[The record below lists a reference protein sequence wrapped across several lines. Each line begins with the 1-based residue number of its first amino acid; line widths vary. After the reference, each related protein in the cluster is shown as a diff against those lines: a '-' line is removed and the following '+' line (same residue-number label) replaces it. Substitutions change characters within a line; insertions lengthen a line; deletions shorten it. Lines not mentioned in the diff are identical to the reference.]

1 MQETLFH
8 AGFRQ
13 NYFSLRD
20 RMVTPKTKK
29 GVLHMMITISSY
41 YRRFLRIAR
50 RLVTDPRLRL
60 PLRIAGYLLAG
71 FGLSAASLGNKAQ
84 PLVLALL
91 CVPLTG
97 WLPALIALGA
107 SAGYW
112 LFWGQAGLQGIV
124 WTAVGLPLCVLVGK
138 MRISRQSSLLMP
150 ALAALTV
157 ALTGLVFQAW
167 WRDDTTIWM
176 YLLRICMAF
185 GATWLFAQALQQK
198 DPMAQWGAGALGILA
213 LAQIAPLPWLDLGIL
228 AAGAAALLLPFPAVA
243 MMGLALDLAQVTG
256 VPMTAVLCLTFL
268 ARLTPRIPKW
278 SQAILP
284 GMIYLTVMRLCGH
297 WDLLPLLPLL
307 LGGLGSALLPKRVAL
322 PPHRGATGIA
332 QVRLEMASGVMAQ
345 WEQLLLEVKDPPI
358 DEQTILE
365 KGVERACG
373 SCPCRKGCKE
383 IEQAKTLSPQ
393 LLHRPLCT
401 LDDLN
406 VNCKKR
412 GRLMVE
418 LRRCQDQYR
427 ILKAD
432 RDRRRE
438 YHGAVIQQYRFMT
451 EYLQDLADALPK
463 KAEKLQQRFQPEIAV
478 CSAGKEQKNGDRC
491 TWFAGPELKYY
502 LLLCDGMGTGEGA
515 AEEARICVDML
526 RRLLMAGYPAPYAL
540 RSFNSL
546 CVLRGVPGAV
556 SIDLAEVCL
565 DSGKTVIYKWGAAP
579 SWLLL
584 PTGAERIGTAS
595 TPPGL
600 AVTETQE
607 SVERLSLRRGESL
620 VLLSDG
626 VAGEDAMARLQ
637 HMDRLSPGEM
647 AAAILEIGREGLAD
661 DATAAVV
668 RLKSVTVST

>member
-1 MQETLFH
+1 
-8 AGFRQ
+8 
-13 NYFSLRD
+13 
-20 RMVTPKTKK
+20 
-29 GVLHMMITISSY
+29 MMITISSY
-41 YRRFLRIAR
+41 YRRAQRIAR
-50 RLVTDPRLRL
+50 RLLTDPRLRL
-60 PLRIAGYLLAG
+60 PLRIGACLLAG
-71 FGLSAASLGNKAQ
+71 FVLSAASLGNHAQ

-91 CVPLTG
+91 CAGIGG
-97 WLPALIALGA
+97 WMPALIALGA
-107 SAGYW
+107 AAGYW
-112 LFWGQAGLQGIV
+112 AFWGQAGLQGIV
-124 WTAVGLPLCVLVGK
+124 WTAIGLPLCVAVGK
-138 MRISRQSSLLMP
+138 TRISRQSSLLLP

-167 WRDDTTIWM
+167 WRDDTTVWM
-176 YLLRICMAF
+176 YLLRIVFAF
-185 GATWLFAQALQQK
+185 GGTWLLSEALQRK
-198 DPMAQWGAGALGILA
+198 DPMAQWAAGALGVLA
-213 LAQIAPLPWLDLGIL
+213 LAQIGPMPFLNLGFL
-228 AAGAAALLLPFPAVA
+228 AAGAAAVLLPFPAVA
-243 MMGLALDLAQVTG
+243 MVGLALDLSQVTA
-256 VPMTAVLCLTFL
+256 VPMTAVLCLAFL
-268 ARLTPRIPKW
+268 ARMIPGLPKW
-278 SQAILP
+278 APGILP
-284 GMIYLTVMRLCGH
+284 GLIYLPVMRLCGH
-297 WDLLPLLPLL
+297 WDLLPLLPIL
-307 LGGLGSALLPKRVAL
+307 LGGFGSALLPRQKVQ

-383 IEQAKTLSPQ
+383 AEQAKKMPSQ
-393 LLHRPLCT
+393 LLHRPLFT
-401 LDDLN
+401 LDDLQ

-412 GRLMVE
+412 GRLLVE

-451 EYLQDLADALPK
+451 EYLQDLADELPR
-463 KAEKLQQRFQPEIAV
+463 KADKLQQRFQPEIAV

-491 TWFAGPELKYY
+491 AWFAGTELKYY

-556 SIDLAEVCL
+556 SIDLAEISL

-600 AVTETQE
+600 AVSETQE
-607 SVERLSLRRGESL
+607 SVERLSLRRGETL

-626 VAGEDAMARLQ
+626 VAGEDAMHRAQ

-647 AAAILEIGREGLAD
+647 AAAILEAGSDGLSD

-668 RLKSVTVST
+668 RLKPVTLST

>member
-1 MQETLFH
+1 
-8 AGFRQ
+8 
-13 NYFSLRD
+13 
-20 RMVTPKTKK
+20 
-29 GVLHMMITISSY
+29 MMITISSY
-41 YRRFLRIAR
+41 YRRVQRIAR
-50 RLVTDPRLRL
+50 RLVTDPKLRL
-60 PLRIAGYLLAG
+60 PMRICAYFLGG
-71 FGLSAASLGNKAQ
+71 FALSAASLGSKAQ

-91 CVPLTG
+91 CAGMEG
-97 WLPALIALGA
+97 WMPAPIALGA
-107 SAGYW
+107 AAGYW
-112 LFWGQAGLQGIV
+112 IFWGQAGLQGIV
-124 WTAVGLPLCVLVGK
+124 WIAIGLPLCVLVGK
-138 MRISRQSSLLMP
+138 MRLSRQNSLLMP

-176 YLLRICMAF
+176 YLLRIGMVF
-185 GATWLFAQALQQK
+185 GATWIFAEAMQRK
-198 DPMAQWGAGALGILA
+198 DPMALWGAGALGVLA
-213 LAQIAPLPWLDLGIL
+213 LAQIAPLPCLGLGFL
-228 AAGAAALLLPFPAVA
+228 AAGAAAVLLPFPAVA
-243 MMGLALDLAQVTG
+243 MMGLALDLAQVTA
-256 VPMTAVLCLTFL
+256 VPMTAVLCLAFL
-268 ARLTPRIPKW
+268 ARMIPGLPKW
-278 SQAILP
+278 SMAILP
-284 GMIYLTVMRLCGH
+284 GAVYLPAMSLCGQ
-297 WDLLPLLPLL
+297 WDLLPMLPLL
-307 LGGLGSALLPKRVAL
+307 LGGLGSTLLPCRRTM
-322 PPHRGATGIA
+322 PPRRGATGIA
-332 QVRLEMASGVMAQ
+332 QVRLEMAAGVMAQ

-358 DEQTILE
+358 DEQTILD

-383 IEQAKTLSPQ
+383 MEQAKHMSSQ
-393 LLHRPLCT
+393 LLHRPLFT
-401 LDDLN
+401 LDDLQ

-451 EYLQDLADALPK
+451 EYLQDLADGLPR
-463 KAEKLQQRFQPEIAV
+463 KADKLQQRFQPEIAV

-491 TWFAGPELKYY
+491 AWFAGTELKYY

-546 CVLRGVPGAV
+546 CVLRGAPGAV
-556 SIDLAEVCL
+556 SVDLAEISL

-600 AVTETQE
+600 AVSETQE

-626 VAGEDAMARLQ
+626 VAGEDAMQRLQ
-637 HMDRLSPGEM
+637 HMDRMSPGEM
-647 AAAILEIGREGLAD
+647 AAAILEVGREGLAD

-668 RLKSVTVST
+668 RLLPVTVST

>member
-1 MQETLFH
+1 
-8 AGFRQ
+8 
-13 NYFSLRD
+13 
-20 RMVTPKTKK
+20 
-29 GVLHMMITISSY
+29 MMITISSY
-41 YRRFLRIAR
+41 YRRLQRIIR
-50 RLVTDPRLRL
+50 RLLTDQRLRL
-60 PLRIAGYLLAG
+60 PVRICAHILMG
-71 FGLSAASLGNKAQ
+71 FALSAASLGNQPQ

-91 CVPLTG
+91 CAGSAG
-97 WLPALIALGA
+97 WMPALIALGA
-107 SAGYW
+107 AAGYW
-112 LFWGQAGLQGIV
+112 IFWAQAGLQGIV
-124 WTAVGLPLCVLVGK
+124 WAAIGLPLCILAGK
-138 MRISRQSSLLMP
+138 MRLSRQSSLLMP
-150 ALAALTV
+150 VLAAFAI

-176 YLLRICMAF
+176 YLLRIGMAF
-185 GATWLFAQALQQK
+185 GATWIFSEALQQK
-198 DPMAQWGAGALGILA
+198 DPMAQWGTVALGVLG
-213 LAQIAPLPWLDLGIL
+213 LAQIAPMPFLGLGYL
-228 AAGAAALLLPFPAVA
+228 AAGAAAVLLPFPAVA
-243 MMGLALDLAQVTG
+243 MTGLALDLAQVTP
-256 VPMTAVLCLTFL
+256 VPMTAVMCVAFL
-268 ARLTPRIPKW
+268 VRLFPRLPKW
-278 SQAILP
+278 SAAILP
-284 GMIYLTVMRLCGH
+284 GVVYLPVMTLCGK
-297 WDLLPLLPLL
+297 WDLMPLLPLL
-307 LGGLGSALLPKRVAL
+307 LGGIGAVLLPLPKTL
-322 PPHRGATGIA
+322 PPRRGATGIA

-383 IEQAKTLSPQ
+383 IEQAKAMSPQ
-393 LLHRPLCT
+393 LLHRPLFT
-401 LDDLN
+401 LDDLH
-406 VNCKKR
+406 VSCKKR

-427 ILKAD
+427 VLKAD

-451 EYLQDLADALPK
+451 EYLQDLADELPK

-491 TWFAGPELKYY
+491 SWFAGPELKYY
-502 LLLCDGMGTGEGA
+502 LLLCDGMGTGAGA
-515 AEEARICVDML
+515 AEEAGICVDML

-546 CVLRGVPGAV
+546 CVLRGTPGAV
-556 SIDLAEVCL
+556 SIDLAEISL

-584 PTGAERIGTAS
+584 STGAERIGTAS

-637 HMDRLSPGEM
+637 HMDRMSPGEM
-647 AAAILEIGREGLAD
+647 AAAILEVGREGLAD

>member
-1 MQETLFH
+1 
-8 AGFRQ
+8 
-13 NYFSLRD
+13 
-20 RMVTPKTKK
+20 
-29 GVLHMMITISSY
+29 MMITISSY
-41 YRRFLRIAR
+41 YRRVQRIVR
-50 RLVTDPRLRL
+50 RTLTDPKMRL
-60 PLRIAGYLLAG
+60 PMRGCAYLLAG
-71 FGLSAASLGNKAQ
+71 FALSAASLGDKAQ

-91 CVPLTG
+91 CAGLEG
-97 WLPALIALGA
+97 WMPALIALGA
-107 SAGYW
+107 AAGYW
-112 LFWGQAGLQGIV
+112 IFWGQAGLQGIV
-124 WTAVGLPLCVLVGK
+124 WTAVGLPLCVLLGK
-138 MRISRQSSLLMP
+138 KRISRQNSLLMP
-150 ALAALTV
+150 ALAAMTV
-157 ALTGLVFQAW
+157 ALTGLFFQAW
-167 WRDDTTIWM
+167 WRDNTTVWM
-176 YLLRICMAF
+176 YLLRIGMAF
-185 GATWLFAQALQQK
+185 GSTWIFAEALQQK
-198 DPMAQWGAGALGILA
+198 DPMAQWGAGALGVLA
-213 LAQIAPLPWLDLGIL
+213 LAQIAPVPFLNFGFLV
-228 AAGAAALLLPFPAVA
+228 AGAAAVLMPFPAVA
-243 MMGLALDLAQVTG
+243 MMGLTLDLAQVTA
-256 VPMTAVLCLTFL
+256 VPMTAVLCLAFL
-268 ARLTPRIPKW
+268 TRLIPRLPKW
-278 SQAILP
+278 SVAILP
-284 GMIYLTVMRLCGH
+284 GAIYLPMMTLSGH

-307 LGGLGSALLPKRVAL
+307 LGGLGAQLLPRKQIL
-322 PPHRGATGIA
+322 PPRRGATGIA

-345 WEQLLLEVKDPPI
+345 WEQLLLEVKDPPM
-358 DEQTILE
+358 DEQTILD

-383 IEQAKTLSPQ
+383 LEQAKHMSIQ
-393 LLHRPLCT
+393 LLHRPLVT

-406 VNCKKR
+406 INCKKR

-451 EYLQDLADALPK
+451 EYLQDLADELPRK
-463 KAEKLQQRFQPEIAV
+463 SDRLQQRFQPEIAV
-478 CSAGKEQKNGDRC
+478 CSAGKEQQNGDRC
-491 TWFAGPELKYY
+491 AWFAGPELKYY

-546 CVLRGVPGAV
+546 CVLRGMPGAV
-556 SIDLAEVCL
+556 SIDLAEISL
-565 DSGKTVIYKWGAAP
+565 ESGKTVIYKWGAAP

-607 SVERLSLRRGESL
+607 SVERLSLRRGETL

-626 VAGEDAMARLQ
+626 VAGEDAMHRAQ

-647 AAAILEIGREGLAD
+647 AAAILEAGREGLSD

-668 RLKSVTVST
+668 RLKNVTLST

>member
-1 MQETLFH
+1 M
-8 AGFRQ
+8 
-13 NYFSLRD
+13 
-20 RMVTPKTKK
+20 
-29 GVLHMMITISSY
+29 
-41 YRRFLRIAR
+41 RFI
-50 RLVTDPRLRL
+50 
-60 PLRIAGYLLAG
+60 
-71 FGLSAASLGNKAQ
+71 
-84 PLVLALL
+84 
-91 CVPLTG
+91 
-97 WLPALIALGA
+97 
-107 SAGYW
+107 
-112 LFWGQAGLQGIV
+112 
-124 WTAVGLPLCVLVGK
+124 
-138 MRISRQSSLLMP
+138 RQSSLLMP

-167 WRDDTTIWM
+167 WRDDTTVWM
-176 YLLRICMAF
+176 YLLRISFAF
-185 GATWLFAQALQQK
+185 GSTWLLSEALQRK

-213 LAQIAPLPWLDLGIL
+213 LAQIAPLPFLDLGFL
-228 AAGAAALLLPFPAVA
+228 AAGAAAVLLPFPAVA
-243 MMGLALDLAQVTG
+243 MAGLALDLAQVTA
-256 VPMTAVLCLTFL
+256 VPMTAVLCLAFL
-268 ARLTPRIPKW
+268 TRMIPGLPKW
-278 SQAILP
+278 FPGILP
-284 GMIYLTVMRLCGH
+284 GLIYLPVMRLCGH
-297 WDLLPLLPLL
+297 WDFLPLLPLL
-307 LGGLGSALLPKRVAL
+307 LGGMGAAAL
-322 PPHRGATGIA
+322 PHHRIQPPRRGATGIA

-383 IEQAKTLSPQ
+383 AEQAKKMSSQ
-393 LLHRPLCT
+393 LLHRPLFT

-451 EYLQDLADALPK
+451 EYLQDLADELPR
-463 KAEKLQQRFQPEIAV
+463 KADKLQQRFQPEIAV

-491 TWFAGPELKYY
+491 AWFAGTELKYY

-556 SIDLAEVCL
+556 GIDLAEISL
-565 DSGKTVIYKWGAAP
+565 DSGKTMIYKWGAAP

-600 AVTETQE
+600 AVSETQE
-607 SVERLSLRRGESL
+607 SVERLSLRRGETL

-626 VAGEDAMARLQ
+626 VAGEDAMHRAQ

-647 AAAILEIGREGLAD
+647 AAAILEAGSDGLSD

-668 RLKSVTVST
+668 RLKSVTLST

>member
-1 MQETLFH
+1 
-8 AGFRQ
+8 
-13 NYFSLRD
+13 
-20 RMVTPKTKK
+20 
-29 GVLHMMITISSY
+29 MMMTISSY
-41 YRRFLRIAR
+41 LRRFR
-50 RLVTDPRLRL
+50 RLGKRLVSDPRLRL
-60 PLRIAGYLLAG
+60 PMKIGGCFLAG
-71 FGLSAASLGNKAQ
+71 MCLSAASLGNQPQ
-84 PLVLALL
+84 PLVIALL
-91 CVPLTG
+91 CALLEG
-97 WLPALIALGA
+97 WTPAPIALGA
-107 SAGYW
+107 AAGYW

-124 WTAVGLPLCVLVGK
+124 WTAIGLPLCVLVGK
-138 MRISRQSSLLMP
+138 MRLARQAGLLLP
-150 ALAALTV
+150 SLAALTV

-176 YLLRICMAF
+176 YLLRIGLAF
-185 GATWLFAQALQQK
+185 GAAWLFTEALQRK

-213 LAQIAPLPWLDLGIL
+213 LAQIAPVPFLGLGFL
-228 AAGAAALLLPFPAVA
+228 AAGAAAVMLPFPAVA
-243 MMGLALDLAQVTG
+243 MAGLALDLAQVTA
-256 VPMTAVLCLTFL
+256 VPMTAVLCLAFL
-268 ARLTPRIPKW
+268 ARLIPGLPKL
-278 SQAILP
+278 SLALLP
-284 GMIYLTVMRLCGH
+284 GVVYLPVMGLCGQL
-297 WDLLPLLPLL
+297 DLLPLLPLL
-307 LGGLGSALLPKRVAL
+307 LGGLGSKLLPRQTTL

-332 QVRLEMASGVMAQ
+332 QVRLEMAAGVLAQ
-345 WEQLLLEVKDPPI
+345 WEQLLLEVKDVPI
-358 DEQTILE
+358 DEQTVIA

-383 IEQAKTLSPQ
+383 MEQAKNLSAQ
-393 LLHRPLCT
+393 LLHRPLFT
-401 LDDLN
+401 LDDLQ

-451 EYLQDLADALPK
+451 EYLQDLADGLPR
-463 KAEKLQQRFQPEIAV
+463 KADKLLQRFQPEIAV
-478 CSAGKEQKNGDRC
+478 CSAGKEQQNGDRC
-491 TWFAGPELKYY
+491 AWFAGTELKYY

-556 SIDLAEVCL
+556 SIDLAEISL
-565 DSGKTVIYKWGAAP
+565 DSGKAVIYKWGAAP

-600 AVTETQE
+600 AVSETQE

-626 VAGEDAMARLQ
+626 VAGEEAMHRAQ

-647 AAAILEIGREGLAD
+647 AAAILEAGSDGLSD

-668 RLKSVTVST
+668 RLKPVTLST

>member
-1 MQETLFH
+1 
-8 AGFRQ
+8 
-13 NYFSLRD
+13 
-20 RMVTPKTKK
+20 
-29 GVLHMMITISSY
+29 MMITISSY
-41 YRRFLRIAR
+41 YRRAQRIAR
-50 RLVTDPRLRL
+50 RLLTDPRLRL
-60 PLRIAGYLLAG
+60 PLRIGACLLAG
-71 FGLSAASLGNKAQ
+71 FFLSAASLGNHAQ
-84 PLVLALL
+84 PLVMALL
-91 CVPLTG
+91 CAGIGG
-97 WLPALIALGA
+97 WMPALIALGA
-107 SAGYW
+107 AAGYW
-112 LFWGQAGLQGIV
+112 AFWGQAGLQGIV
-124 WTAVGLPLCVLVGK
+124 WTAIGLPLCVAVGK
-138 MRISRQSSLLMP
+138 TRISRQSSLFLP

-167 WRDDTTIWM
+167 WRDDTTVWM
-176 YLLRICMAF
+176 YLLRIVFAF
-185 GATWLFAQALQQK
+185 GGTWLLSEALQRK
-198 DPMAQWGAGALGILA
+198 DPMAQWAAGALGVLA
-213 LAQIAPLPWLDLGIL
+213 LAQIGPLPFLNLGFL
-228 AAGAAALLLPFPAVA
+228 AAGAAAVLLPFPAVA
-243 MMGLALDLAQVTG
+243 MVGLALDLSQVTA
-256 VPMTAVLCLTFL
+256 VPMTAVLCLAFL
-268 ARLTPRIPKW
+268 ARMIPGLPKW
-278 SQAILP
+278 APGILP
-284 GMIYLTVMRLCGH
+284 GLIYLPVMRLCGH

-307 LGGLGSALLPKRVAL
+307 LGGFGSALLPRQKVQ

-383 IEQAKTLSPQ
+383 TEQAKKMPSQ
-393 LLHRPLCT
+393 LLHRPLFT
-401 LDDLN
+401 LDDLQ

-412 GRLMVE
+412 GRLLVE

-451 EYLQDLADALPK
+451 EYLQDLADELPR
-463 KAEKLQQRFQPEIAV
+463 KADKLQQRFQPEIAV

-491 TWFAGPELKYY
+491 AWFAGTELKYY

-556 SIDLAEVCL
+556 SIDLAEISL

-600 AVTETQE
+600 AVSETQE
-607 SVERLSLRRGESL
+607 SVERLSLRRGETL

-626 VAGEDAMARLQ
+626 VAGEEAMVRAQ

-647 AAAILEIGREGLAD
+647 AAAILEAGSDGLSD

-668 RLKSVTVST
+668 RLKPVTLST

>member
-1 MQETLFH
+1 
-8 AGFRQ
+8 
-13 NYFSLRD
+13 
-20 RMVTPKTKK
+20 
-29 GVLHMMITISSY
+29 MMITISSY
-41 YRRFLRIAR
+41 WRRFYRTAR
-50 RLVTDPRLRL
+50 RLVTDRRLRL
-60 PLRIAGYLLAG
+60 PLRISACILAG
-71 FGLSAASLGNKAQ
+71 FALSAASLGNKAQ

-91 CVPLTG
+91 CAPLGG
-97 WLPALIALGA
+97 WIPALIALGA
-107 SAGYW
+107 AAGYW
-112 LFWGQAGLQGIV
+112 VFWGQAGLQGIV
-124 WTAVGLPLCVLVGK
+124 WTALGLPLCILAGK
-138 MRISRQSSLLMP
+138 NRLARQSSLLMS
-150 ALAALTV
+150 ALAALAV

-167 WRDDTTIWM
+167 WRDDTTVWM
-176 YLLRICMAF
+176 YLLRIGVAF
-185 GATWLFAQALQQK
+185 GSAWLFAEALQRK
-198 DPMAQWGAGALGILA
+198 DPMAQWGAGALGVLA
-213 LAQIAPLPWLDLGIL
+213 LAQIAPLPFLGLGFL
-228 AAGAAALLLPFPAVA
+228 AAGIAAVLLPFPAVA
-243 MMGLALDLAQVTG
+243 MMGLALDLSQITA
-256 VPMTAVLCLTFL
+256 VPMTAVMCLSFL
-268 ARLTPRIPKW
+268 ARMIPRLPKW
-278 SQAILP
+278 SLAVLP
-284 GMIYLTVMRLCGH
+284 GVVYLPVMSLCGQF
-297 WDLLPLLPLL
+297 DLLPLLPLL
-307 LGGLGSALLPKRVAL
+307 LGGLGSALIPRRKVL

-383 IEQAKTLSPQ
+383 TEQARNMPSQ
-393 LLHRPLCT
+393 LLHRPLFT
-401 LDDLN
+401 MDDLQ

-412 GRLMVE
+412 GRLLVE

-451 EYLQDLADALPK
+451 EYLQDLADELPR
-463 KAEKLQQRFQPEIAV
+463 KADKLQQRFQPEIAV
-478 CSAGKEQKNGDRC
+478 CSAGKEQQNGDRC
-491 TWFAGPELKYY
+491 AWFAGTELKYY

-515 AEEARICVDML
+515 AEEAKICVDML

-556 SIDLAEVCL
+556 SIDLAEISL

-584 PTGAERIGTAS
+584 SSGVERIGTAS

-600 AVTETQE
+600 AVSETRE

-626 VAGEDAMARLQ
+626 VAGEDAVHRLQ
-637 HMDRLSPGEM
+637 HMDRMSPGEM
-647 AAAILEIGREGLAD
+647 AAAILEAGRDGWAD

-668 RLKSVTVST
+668 RLKPVAVST